1 MKQILDRYFFT
12 EFLKYFLGALILL
25 TGVSLISKTME
36 RLQII
41 LEYSGPALDTM
52 LYLLL
57 NIPYFISIVGA
68 PALMFSV
75 AFTIAMF
82 SRNKELSVVLAA
94 GRSFLRTLAP
104 ISIFTLFF
112 SVGLF
117 FFNEFIA
124 YPSYYESMNQLQV
137 LKENTEF
144 TREMGRVN
152 FHGKLDNIFYNA
164 GLYEIENN
172 LIHKAHMVEMDE
184 AGNVKKIIKSDYAIP
199 IEGHWILINGSIK
212 EFLYSKNKKEGAE
225 KISDFEMINID
236 FRAGPEFFRKIR
248 QSFDEM
254 NIINISEE
262 LEARKLRGANYREYQ
277 VELYW
282 HYSFPFVC
290 FFIVFIGGILGAQ
303 VKKGAMSMSIGIS
316 TGLTIGYYLVMFFGK
331 SLANNGTLHPL
342 FGAWLANIVFGTITV
357 VILWRY
363 RF

>member
-12 EFLKYFLGALILL
+12 EFIKYFLGALVLL
-25 TGVSLISKTME
+25 TGVSLIAKTME

-41 LEYSGPALDTM
+41 LDYSGPGIDT
-52 LYLLL
+52 LVYLLL
-57 NIPYFISIVGA
+57 NIPYFVSIVGA

-94 GRSFLRTLAP
+94 GRSFLRTLMP

-112 SVGLF
+112 SVFLF
-117 FFNEFIA
+117 FFNEYIA
-124 YPSYYESMNQLQV
+124 YPAYYESMNKLQL
-137 LKENTEF
+137 LKEDTAY

-152 FHGKLDNIFYNA
+152 FHGKLGNIYYHA
-164 GLYEIENN
+164 GLYEVENN
-172 LIHKAHMVEMDE
+172 LIHQAHMVETD
-184 AGNVKKIIKSDYAIP
+184 ANGQVVKVIKSDYAIP
-199 IEGHWILINGSIK
+199 IEGNWILLKGSVK
-212 EFLYSKNKKEGAE
+212 DFFHDTNSGEGTE
-225 KISDFEMINID
+225 KIRAFDMIRYDFKAD
-236 FRAGPEFFRKIR
+236 AEFYRKIS
-248 QSFDEM
+248 QNFDEM
-254 NIINISEE
+254 NIFNIKDE
-262 LEARKLRGANYREYQ
+262 LEARKKRGAKYREYQ

-316 TGLTIGYYLVMFFGK
+316 TGLTIGYYMIMFFGK
-331 SLANNGTLHPL
+331 SLANNGSLPPML
-342 FGAWLANIVFGTITV
+342 GAWMANIVFGIITGI
-357 VILWRY
+357 ILWRY